1 MLMIRGIWTI
11 LTVGIF
17 TATIETTSHAQQW
30 TGAPG
35 ANGAISRPGVVA
47 IGPDTPDK
55 NQASLLD
62 LKRPLSGST
71 DDLLFSARS
80 TFRDATSTVMQID
93 TKRVYI
99 GGAAGKSSIVPDGVY
114 DLAVGRGVAI
124 GLNQMTDR
132 LPTDYTL
139 AVGGKILAEEV
150 RVKLIKDWAD
160 YVFDSGY
167 RLASLPEVE
176 QFIRTHHHLPNI
188 PSATEI
194 RGQGVDV
201 GQMQAKLLAKIE
213 ELTLHLIEQHKTIE
227 TLQGKISQL
236 ESSRLGSRLVRHR

>member
-1 MLMIRGIWTI
+1 MLMIRGMWTI
-11 LTVGIF
+11 LTIAVFI
-17 TATIETTSHAQQW
+17 ATIETASHAQQW

-35 ANGAISRPGVVA
+35 TNGAISRPGAVA

-55 NQASLLD
+55 NQAALLD

-80 TFRDATSTVMQID
+80 TFHDATSTVMQID

-99 GGAAGKSSIVPDGVY
+99 GGAAGKSSIVPDAVY

-124 GLNQMTDR
+124 GLNHMTDR

-160 YVFDSGY
+160 YVFDPQY
-167 RLASLPEVE
+167 RLRSLSDVE
-176 QFIRTHHHLPNI
+176 AYIQTHHHLPDI
-188 PSATEI
+188 PSATEVQ
-194 RGQGVDV
+194 GQGVDV

-236 ESSRLGSRLVRHR
+236 ESSRLGAGTVQNR